1 MIGRSSVPAFL
12 LLLLPAVAASQAPQQ
27 WRLLP
32 DLRIGSLDDPDQSL
46 TTITGVS
53 VGPDGRIYIAQA
65 QDQNIRVYDASGAF
79 IRTIGRRGGG
89 PGEFEGM
96 GQPLWRG
103 DSLYVS
109 DFRQRRVTMFSPD
122 GELVEALSVVVNT
135 EPPFSPGGVTRMLDD
150 GSMLATLSVASAAI
164 ADGTVTAMP
173 TVRVDRD
180 AAVLDT
186 ALWLSVGQSQFSIRL
201 GDGQL
206 YSSQPFPDGPI
217 STTGDQGI
225 VVVDRGIATDAAEGR
240 FRLHWVDFSGDTVLS
255 RTYRYTPK
263 PLDRARADSVVAAR
277 VESYSDFAQR
287 AGSSRNDLERAIRDA
302 MLVPRFLPPIS
313 SVLLSRSGDV
323 WLRREELPGDSVQW
337 NVLGPRGDVLAVF
350 PLPKSVRPRLIDSD
364 VLYSAE
370 ADEFDVPYLVRYRI
384 VR

>member
-1 MIGRSSVPAFL
+1 MIGRSSVPAL
-12 LLLLPAVAASQAPQQ
+12 LLVLLPAVAAAQSPQQ
-27 WRLLP
+27 WRLSP

-65 QDQNIRVYDASGAF
+65 QDNNIRVHDARGAF

-96 GQPLWRG
+96 GPPLWRG
-103 DSLYVS
+103 DTLYIS

-122 GELVEALSVVVNT
+122 GELLKTLSVVVNT
-135 EPPFSPGGVTRMLDD
+135 QPPFLPGGVTRMLDD
-150 GSMLATLSVASAAI
+150 GSMLATLSVASAAV

-186 ALWLSVGQSQFSIRL
+186 ALWLPVGQSQFSIQL

-217 STTGDQGI
+217 SATDDRGI
-225 VVVDRGIATDAAEGR
+225 VVVERSIATDATEGR
-240 FRLHWVDFSGDTVLS
+240 FRLRWVAFSGDTVLS
-255 RTYRYTPK
+255 RAYRYAPK
-263 PLDRARADSVVAAR
+263 PLERARADSVVAAR

-287 AGSSRNDLERAIRDA
+287 AGSSRNDLESAIRDA
-302 MLVPRFLPPIS
+302 MVVPRFLPPITA
-313 SVLLSRSGDV
+313 VLLSRSGEV

-350 PLPKSVRPRLIDSD
+350 PLPKSVRPRLIDGD
-364 VLYSAE
+364 VLYTAE
-370 ADEFDVPYLVRYRI
+370 TDELDVPYLVRYRV